1 MPKPKP
7 NETKD
12 EFIKRCIPYII
23 KEGTEPDQASA
34 ICYSLWDKHNKVK
47 SMKQMIDEIDA
58 LYNKLMKSEE
68 SHTHMDIYGSMEVI
82 SKSKRK
88 IIAGY
93 ASLAVVDTEN
103 EFISLEALKM
113 GLDTLMKDES
123 YSNIMIVHQNVQ
135 IGKIL
140 KSYKD
145 LKTHVDEKGLFVVA
159 EIRDDLE
166 IAKQTWER
174 ILSGEL
180 NGFSIGGE
188 IIDEHKVCD
197 EDGCVNIIDKINLFE
212 ISVCSSPIN
221 QDSKFIVVNKCNVE
235 NVIKDFNNDIE
246 DEEDDYEEE
255 DDDED
260 EEIEEEEEIEKSKY
274 YSITRDEIQNTIKSS
289 IINTIKS
296 LNIKEG

>member
-1 MPKPKP
+1 MPTPKS

-12 EFIKRCIPYII
+12 AFIKRCIPYII
-23 KEGTEPDQASA
+23 KEGTEPDQAIA
-34 ICYSLWDKHNKVK
+34 ICYSLWEKH
-47 SMKQMIDEIDA
+47 DEKTNS
-58 LYNKLMKSEE
+58 LKSEKN
-68 SHTHMDIYGSMEVI
+68 HTHMDIYGSMEVI

-93 ASLAVVDTEN
+93 SSLAVVDTEN

-113 GLDTLMKDES
+113 GLETLMKDES

-140 KSYKD
+140 KEYKD
-145 LKTHVDEKGLFVVA
+145 LKTHVDDKGLFIVA

-174 ILSGEL
+174 ILSEEL

-188 IIDEHKVCD
+188 IIEDHKVCD
-197 EDGCVNIIDKINLFE
+197 EDGCINIIDKINLFE
-212 ISVCSSPIN
+212 VSVCSSPIN
-221 QDSKFIVVNKCNVE
+221 RDSKFIVVNKCNVD
-235 NVIKDFNNDIE
+235 NVIKDFNDDVE
-246 DEEDDYEEE
+246 DDEDDYEDE
-255 DDDED
+255 DEDED
-260 EEIEEEEEIEKSKY
+260 EEIEEEEEIDNIQY
-274 YSITRDEIQNTIKSS
+274 YSITRDEIQNIVKSS

-296 LNIKEG
+296 LNK